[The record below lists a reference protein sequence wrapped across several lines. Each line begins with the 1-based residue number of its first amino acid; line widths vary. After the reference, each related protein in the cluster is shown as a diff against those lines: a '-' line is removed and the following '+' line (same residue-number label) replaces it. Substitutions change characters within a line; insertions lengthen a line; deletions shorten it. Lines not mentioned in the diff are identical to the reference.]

1 MSEEKDYLQKRRE
14 LLKTEQYQAY
24 QLICQEYNKNLQK
37 RTNVVMMTVAKK
49 LGFPDGT
56 IMKAIRAYSADPESQ
71 LKLEL
76 VRKANFEQI
85 YKEKFGELS
94 LS

>member
-1 MSEEKDYLQKRRE
+1 
-14 LLKTEQYQAY
+14 
-24 QLICQEYNKNLQK
+24 
-37 RTNVVMMTVAKK
+37 MMTVAKK

-76 VRKANFEQI
+76 VRKSNFEQI